1 MEKLKFTA
9 YTDAKYRS
17 KIGDDYTVLMDPDT
31 LQFGKEIVYREDRQ
45 LGAIGGNTRFERY
58 KPENL
63 SFKITVDCTGIIE
76 GTGDNDKVYNKIQ
89 KLEKLLYIYNSDGHR
104 PSYVLIQ
111 YVELLFKGQIKK
123 MDVKYTL
130 FSNSGVPLR
139 ASVELTFT
147 GFRCSEEERKKFH
160 KQSPDM
166 SRGNASLPVPQD
178 LRGFPAGAAGG
189 KVQQPEQFQ
198 KHTGRN
204 GTPVSATKKG
214 IEERGKYMADSP
226 SKYAGRNLACKVFCN
241 GKALGDAFEL
251 VSAHV
256 RLELNRIGKAT
267 LRFNAGDMDKQ
278 TFDESDSDSFK
289 PGTAI
294 RIDAGEL
301 NDLKTLFDGIILD
314 TGIRIGKGH
323 RSLMTVE
330 CRDNAYAA
338 TQVRKNRIFEKKKDS
353 DMIEEV
359 LSAYGKVS
367 ADSTDYQHPDM
378 VQYYC
383 TDWDFALSRADAC
396 GMFILTTGSD
406 IKAFKPTAGALPVL
420 TVTYGNDLIDFD
432 GGLSASDQFS
442 GYDAVSWNPSEQ
454 KSVKESA
461 SVPKLNKQGDLEPE
475 NIAAADNMLL
485 QTDAPADS
493 KVLKVW
499 ADSMA
504 LKAGLARYHGSFS
517 FYGAAEAVP
526 GCIIELKGLGRR
538 FGGNA
543 FIGSVEHIIEHNEWI
558 TKAGIGINPGNIT
571 DEPDVVSPPA
581 AGLLPGMEGLHTA
594 VVKKLDGDPQKQY
607 RIQVE
612 LPWMEGQD
620 KLLWARLSTL
630 YATNGSGSFWLPEPN
645 DEVLVGFVNNNPA
658 NPVILG
664 SIYGEKHKPPY
675 EYEAENNKKA
685 LVTRQ
690 KMRIEFDEEKKII
703 TVSTP
708 GKNTVEISDDGK
720 HIRLTDENKNEIMMD
735 KNGITLSSAKDIT
748 LKAKGNITMDATM
761 KISGTAKQD
770 VSLEGLNVK
779 VQAKV
784 GATVKGNATAEL
796 SASGQTTVKGAMVMI
811 N

>member
-1 MEKLKFTA
+1 M
-9 YTDAKYRS
+9 
-17 KIGDDYTVLMDPDT
+17 
-31 LQFGKEIVYREDRQ
+31 
-45 LGAIGGNTRFERY
+45 
-58 KPENL
+58 
-63 SFKITVDCTGIIE
+63 
-76 GTGDNDKVYNKIQ
+76 
-89 KLEKLLYIYNSDGHR
+89 
-104 PSYVLIQ
+104 
-111 YVELLFKGQIKK
+111 
-123 MDVKYTL
+123 
-130 FSNSGVPLR
+130 
-139 ASVELTFT
+139 
-147 GFRCSEEERKKFH
+147 
-160 KQSPDM
+160 
-166 SRGNASLPVPQD
+166 
-178 LRGFPAGAAGG
+178 
-189 KVQQPEQFQ
+189 
-198 KHTGRN
+198 
-204 GTPVSATKKG
+204 
-214 IEERGKYMADSP
+214 
-226 SKYAGRNLACKVFCN
+226 
-241 GKALGDAFEL
+241 
-251 VSAHV
+251 
-256 RLELNRIGKAT
+256 
-267 LRFNAGDMDKQ
+267 
-278 TFDESDSDSFK
+278 
-289 PGTAI
+289 
-294 RIDAGEL
+294 
-301 NDLKTLFDGIILD
+301 
-314 TGIRIGKGH
+314 
-323 RSLMTVE
+323 
-330 CRDNAYAA
+330 
-338 TQVRKNRIFEKKKDS
+338 RKNRIFEKKKDS

-581 AGLLPGMEGLHTA
+581 AGLLPGMEGLHTS